1 MGISY
6 EKEISIR
13 CEQKDKHH
21 LIEQAL
27 NQIGFAYTKP
37 SDNIYEAKTSLNV
50 LTFGEK
56 ITIMFGNSDQLK
68 VSSRLMLGLVDW
80 GRNKKNIE
88 MFESALIDCF
98 NTYKKTEAK

>member
-37 SDNIYEAKTSLNV
+37 SDNIYEAKTSLNFK
-50 LTFGEK
+50 TSGEN
-56 ITIMFGNSDQLK
+56 ITIMFGNSDRLK
-68 VSSRLMLGLVDW
+68 VISRLKIGLVDW